1 MYGGSS
7 ASRFT
12 AATGP
17 GKASRTSSTFA
28 LRRRPSSPTRRAP
41 GGSRAAVSLPPRAT
55 RSLVGPASSWSWKFT
70 DRGPRALALL
80 VSGQTG
86 DTTSPRFREQTE
98 MFAARLWWT
107 FPTVPQPAGGSA
119 GSSSHA
125 SSGASPAR
133 LRSLHLESTPEMAE
147 PVAADGCDQDLESIS
162 IDVDT
167 RESEVHRA
175 LVTSS

>member
-1 MYGGSS
+1 MV
-7 ASRFT
+7 
-12 AATGP
+12 
-17 GKASRTSSTFA
+17 
-28 LRRRPSSPTRRAP
+28 LE
-41 GGSRAAVSLPPRAT
+41 
-55 RSLVGPASSWSWKFT
+55 FT
-70 DRGPRALALL
+70 DRGPRTLALL

-133 LRSLHLESTPEMAE
+133 LRTLHLESSPEMAE
-147 PVAADGCDQDLESIS
+147 LVAFVDLGSTAVRCCTAANGIF
-162 IDVDT
+162 
-167 RESEVHRA
+167 R
-175 LVTSS
+175 